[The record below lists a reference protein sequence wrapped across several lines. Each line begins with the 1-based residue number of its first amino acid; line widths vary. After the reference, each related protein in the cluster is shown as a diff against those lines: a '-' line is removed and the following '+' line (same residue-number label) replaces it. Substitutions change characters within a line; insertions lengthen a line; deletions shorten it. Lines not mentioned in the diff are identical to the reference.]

1 MALRSNMWSS
11 ATLETG
17 LGLAHTASL
26 RLDVDEDT
34 LAMKEE
40 LLVPGLLH
48 SGVVS
53 TVQPPGVRVSW
64 VCVIIYIYISNV

>member
-1 MALRSNMWSS
+1 MVVSD
-11 ATLETG
+11 
-17 LGLAHTASL
+17 LGDGAWPGL

-64 VCVIIYIYISNV
+64 VCVIIYIYIFISFSKAS